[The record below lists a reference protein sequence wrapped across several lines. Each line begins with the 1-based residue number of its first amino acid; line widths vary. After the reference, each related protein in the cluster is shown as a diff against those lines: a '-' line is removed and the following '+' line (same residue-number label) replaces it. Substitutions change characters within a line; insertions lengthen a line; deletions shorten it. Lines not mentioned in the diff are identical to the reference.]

1 MTNPTGLQGISLAEP
16 DDFEIKQSNLNGLFT
31 KPTTHTTF
39 IDGMSINTVFSM
51 VIEYQHSC
59 AESGF
64 PCTVC
69 KMESGLV

>member
-1 MTNPTGLQGISLAEP
+1 
-16 DDFEIKQSNLNGLFT
+16 
-31 KPTTHTTF
+31 
-39 IDGMSINTVFSM
+39 M

-69 KMESGLV
+69 KLESGLVEWNVVRNVDDGIEGDLALLTAIYGTSRPEWNVLLCWEGTCL

>member
-1 MTNPTGLQGISLAEP
+1 
-16 DDFEIKQSNLNGLFT
+16 
-31 KPTTHTTF
+31 
-39 IDGMSINTVFSM
+39 M

-69 KMESGLV
+69 KMESGLVEWNVRNVDDGIEGDLALLVAIYSQRPEMECTVMLNGTCFV